1 METKH
6 NENVRIWEERVVI
19 PTYETG
25 APDVN
30 PMFFERR
37 VYQGS
42 SGKVYPL
49 PVTETLLGKKEPK
62 SYTAVFL
69 ENKYLKIMLLPELGG
84 RIQRAIDKTNGYDF
98 VYYNQVVKPA
108 LVGLAGPWI
117 SGGIEFNWPQHHRP
131 STFLPIE
138 YHLEENEDGSATL
151 FIGETDVMYGTKG
164 MAAITLY
171 PERAYI
177 EIKGRL
183 YNPTTMDQTFL
194 WWANPAVAVNENTF
208 SVFPP
213 DVHAVMDHGK
223 RAVSTFPIATGE
235 YYKFDYS
242 AGVDISRYKNIQVP
256 TSYMAYQSKYDF
268 IGNFDEGLQA
278 GLLHIADHHISV
290 EKKQWTW
297 GNGDF
302 GQAWDRNLTDEDGP
316 YIELMTGVYTD
327 NQPDFTW
334 LAPHEEKTFTQYFMP
349 YKEVG
354 RVTDANEN
362 VVVRYEQRGDDAELS
377 VYAAQS
383 YPNASITVTC
393 ADRTLWHSQV
403 DLAPETVFTEPFS
416 LGGTAIED
424 TVLTIA
430 NEHGLPLITVRVE
443 RHEDKPVP
451 EPATPLAPP
460 SQVKSIEELYL
471 AATHLIQYRHASSSA
486 ADYFLE
492 GLRRD
497 PHDARLNDGWGR
509 FLYRQGRFEESLPF
523 FDGAIERIQ
532 WKNPNPE
539 SCKPFLHRGLAL
551 LMLDRTDEAY
561 DSIFKAVWSSD
572 TQNVAWY
579 WLACLASRKDRLP
592 QAREFVEN
600 ALVYNTH
607 DMKSRLLKTVLLR
620 RTGEDCQEWIRE
632 SLQID
637 PLDLGLAYEEAVR
650 SGDLEAWQK
659 LMRGDSRNYRLLAFR
674 YVEMGASET
683 ALKILKLGPSDHPMT
698 WYAKGWI
705 TATKCNDREEALAC
719 YRHAE
724 TLSSAYCF
732 PNTLEEL
739 IVLEHA
745 TQLNPDGSF
754 AHYYLGNL
762 LYDAKRHEEALRS
775 WQRSASLNAQFAT
788 VHRNLAIAYHNQS
801 HDLEAA
807 FSAISRAQQLDDQ
820 DPRIL
825 LERDQLAE
833 RLAHTPLDRLTFLD
847 RHQSVV
853 AKRDD
858 LFLRRIM
865 LLNCLKRSEE
875 AYAAIMSR
883 SFHPWE
889 GGEGLV
895 SGQYVLSLVTM
906 AQHALDMHDC
916 NTAIDLL
923 KRTLTWPANLGEGRL
938 PQTQDNIACHHLGI
952 AYSRSGDDEQARQWW
967 QRASTGLE
975 KPAPNH
981 YYHDQPSDTIFYQ
994 GLALL
999 RLGRRDEASKR
1010 FNLLVSYGRKHQFD
1024 EVKPDF
1030 FAVSLPE
1037 TSVYHNDEAQLHLH
1051 HCHYLLALGNLGL
1064 GNVVEAEALLS
1075 KIVAENPSHQGA
1087 LTALELCREGINR
1100 EARP

>member
-1 METKH
+1 MKTVQNET
-6 NENVRIWEERVVI
+6 VRIWEESVII

-25 APDVN
+25 KPDVN

-49 PVTETLLGKKEPK
+49 PVTETLLGEKKSKE
-62 SYTAVFL
+62 YTAVFL
-69 ENKYLKIMLLPELGG
+69 ENRYLKIMLLPQLGG

-98 VYYNQVVKPA
+98 VYYNHVVKPA

-138 YHLEENEDGSATL
+138 YHLQESEDGSATL
-151 FIGETDVMYGTKG
+151 FVGETDVMYGTKG

-177 EIKGRL
+177 EIRGRL

-194 WWANPAVAVNENTF
+194 WWANPAVAVNEHTF

-268 IGNFDEGLQA
+268 IGNFDEGRQA

-290 EKKQWTW
+290 GKKQWTW

-354 RVTDANEN
+354 RVTDANEQ
-362 VVVRYEQRGDDAELS
+362 VVVRYEQTGDNAELS
-377 VYAAQS
+377 VYATQP
-383 YPNASITVTC
+383 YPSASITVTG
-393 ADRTLWHSQV
+393 AGKTLWEVQA
-403 DLAPETVFTEPFS
+403 DLGPEALLNKTVS
-416 LGGTAIED
+416 LGALPIED
-424 TVLTIA
+424 TVLTVVD
-430 NEHGLPLITVRVE
+430 EHGFPLITVTVE
-443 RHEDKPVP
+443 RHEDKPLP
-451 EPATPLAPP
+451 EPAKPLPP
-460 SQVKSIEELYL
+460 PAELKSTEELYL
-471 AATHLIQYRHASSSA
+471 AAVHLIQYRHASASP
-486 ADYFLE
+486 ADYYLE

-497 PHDARLNDGWGR
+497 PSDARLNDGWGQY
-509 FLYRQGRFEESLPF
+509 LYRQGRFEESLPF
-523 FDGAIERIQ
+523 FDRAIDKLQ
-532 WKNPNPE
+532 WKNPNPQ

-551 LMLDRTDEAY
+551 LMLDRSDEAY
-561 DSIFKAVWSSD
+561 DSIFKAVWSAD

-579 WLACLASRKDRLP
+579 YLACLAARKNRLA
-592 QAREFVEN
+592 QALEFVGK
-600 ALVYNTH
+600 ALVFNAH

-620 RTGEDCQEWIRE
+620 RMGVERQEWLSE
-632 SLQID
+632 SLRID
-637 PLDLGLAYEEAVR
+637 PLDLGIAYEAAMAC
-650 SGDLEAWQK
+650 GNLEEWKK
-659 LMRGDSRNYRLLAFR
+659 LMRSEGRNYRLLAFR
-674 YVEMGASET
+674 YTEMGDGEA
-683 ALKILKLGPSDHPMT
+683 ALTILDQGPADHPMT

-705 TATKCNDREEALAC
+705 TYRHTNDLEQALAS
-719 YRHAE
+719 YRQGE
-724 TLSSAYCF
+724 TCSSAYCF

-739 IVLEHA
+739 VVLTHA
-745 TQLNPDGSF
+745 ARVNRDGSY

-762 LYDAKRHEEALRS
+762 LYDAKRHEEALAC
-775 WQRSASLNAQFAT
+775 WQRSALLNEEFAT
-788 VHRNLAIAYHNQS
+788 VHRNLAIAYHNQTK
-801 HDLEAA
+801 DLNAA

-820 DPRIL
+820 DARVL
-825 LERDQLAE
+825 LERDQMAE

-847 RHQSVV
+847 RYPHVV

-858 LFLRRIM
+858 LFLRHIM
-865 LLNCLKRSEE
+865 LLNCLDRAEE

-906 AQHALDMHDC
+906 AERALNAHDGLG
-916 NTAIDLL
+916 AIDLL
-923 KRTLTWPANLGEGRL
+923 KQTLTWPVNLGEGRL
-938 PQTQDNIACHHLGI
+938 PQTQDNIACYHLGN
-952 AYSRSGDDEQARQWW
+952 AYSLMGDDEQARHWW

-975 KPAPNH
+975 KPAPAH

-999 RLGRRDEASKR
+999 RLARADEASKR
-1010 FNLLVSYGRKHQFD
+1010 FNMLVSYGRKHQFD

-1064 GNVVEAEALLS
+1064 GNVGEAETLLTT
-1075 KIVAENPSHQGA
+1075 IARENPSHQGA
-1087 LTALELCREGINR
+1087 LKALALCKEGINR
-1100 EARP
+1100 EAGR